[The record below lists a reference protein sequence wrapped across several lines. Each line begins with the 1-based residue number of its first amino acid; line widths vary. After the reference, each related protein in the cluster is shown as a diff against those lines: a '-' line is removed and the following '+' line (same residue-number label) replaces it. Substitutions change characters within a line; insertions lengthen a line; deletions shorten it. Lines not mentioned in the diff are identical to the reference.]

1 MKDAATV
8 KQDEVR
14 LSFDDFELQEAL
26 RKAISKLGFE
36 YCTAIQSQ
44 SLVHTLAGH
53 DVTGRAQ
60 TGTGKTA
67 AFLITIINDLLT
79 NPIEDERFLAEPRAL
94 VVAPTR
100 ELAIQIAKRCK
111 TAY

>member
-67 AFLITIINDLLT
+67 AFLITIIFSHY
-79 NPIEDERFLAEPRAL
+79 PAQLASKISPSDAL
-94 VVAPTR
+94 R
-100 ELAIQIAKRCK
+100 YE
-111 TAY
+111 